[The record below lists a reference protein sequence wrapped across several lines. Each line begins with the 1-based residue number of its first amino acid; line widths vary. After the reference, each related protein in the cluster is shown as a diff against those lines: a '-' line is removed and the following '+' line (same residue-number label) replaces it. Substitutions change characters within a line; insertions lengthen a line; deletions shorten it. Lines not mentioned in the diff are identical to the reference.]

1 MIRSDDFRAAPQR
14 GSRQTVAC
22 PGGQAREA
30 VTIPLFPT
38 LEFEQA
44 LWKGG
49 FGHIAG
55 IDEAGRGALAG
66 PVSAAAVILPK
77 DAHLTRTLRGV
88 RDSKQM
94 TPLARESWAPRI
106 KEIALAWGVGFA
118 SAEEIDMLGI
128 VPATRLAATRAL
140 ESLLATSAGQS
151 PDRQNPNPLIL
162 NLLIPDFLIT
172 DYLIFPEIHLPQTA
186 LVKGDRRSLGVAAA
200 SVLAKTARDALMREL
215 DLEYPGYG
223 FARHKGY
230 GTPQHRAAIA
240 QSGLCAIHRKSF
252 AIRP

>member
-1 MIRSDDFRAAPQR
+1 MIRSDDFRAAPPR
-14 GSRQTVAC
+14 GSRQTA
-22 PGGQAREA
+22 EA
-30 VTIPLFPT
+30 VTTPLFPT

-49 FGHIAG
+49 FRHIAG

-66 PVSAAAVILPK
+66 PVSAAAVILPNTP
-77 DAHLTRTLRGV
+77 HLARTLRGV

-128 VPATRLAATRAL
+128 VPATKLAATRAIV
-140 ESLLATSAGQS
+140 SLYLK
-151 PDRQNPNPLIL
+151 PDY
-162 NLLIPDFLIT
+162 LIT
-172 DYLIFPEIHLPQTA
+172 DYLIFPEIPLPQTA
-186 LVKGDRRSLGVAAA
+186 LVKGDRRSLSVAAA
-200 SVLAKTARDALMREL
+200 SVLAKTARDARMREL

-230 GTPQHRAAIA
+230 GTPQHRAAIGR
-240 QSGLCAIHRKSF
+240 SGLCAIHRQSF
-252 AIRP
+252 NIHTDGGSKYTMGFVGRDVIPPNQG

>member
-1 MIRSDDFRAAPQR
+1 MIRSDDFRAAPPR
-14 GSRQTVAC
+14 GSRQTA
-22 PGGQAREA
+22 EA
-30 VTIPLFPT
+30 VTTPLFPT

-66 PVSAAAVILPK
+66 PVCAASIILPNTP
-77 DAHLTRTLRGV
+77 HLARTLRGV

-128 VPATRLAATRAL
+128 VPATKLAATRAIV
-140 ESLLATSAGQS
+140 SLYLK
-151 PDRQNPNPLIL
+151 PDY
-162 NLLIPDFLIT
+162 LIT
-172 DYLIFPEIHLPQTA
+172 DYLIFPEIPLPQTA
-186 LVKGDRRSLGVAAA
+186 LVKGDRRSLSVAAA
-200 SVLAKTARDALMREL
+200 SVLAKTARDARMREL

-230 GTPQHRAAIA
+230 GTPQHRAAIGR
-240 QSGLCAIHRKSF
+240 SGLCAIHRQSF
-252 AIRP
+252 NIHTDGGSKYTMGFVGRDVIPPNQG